1 MTLNTRPAEGADG
14 TDHTDHADHFA
25 PEGLLTRGT
34 VVVVPGR
41 GETPATYARF
51 GRRLASD
58 AYRVRVLDLPRS
70 GDEAGAGSSAAASD
84 AFADRL
90 AEAVRGAAG
99 PDGLA
104 RPLVL
109 VGADAGAAAVAAL
122 LAREPGEEAVRPDGV
137 VLAGLPGSTAATVEA
152 WEEELDVRTSC
163 PTHRGVLTDD
173 ALVRRGSLSDPVP
186 DALLEA
192 AYEST
197 SEVPALLLVGDADP
211 LADREGLARTAKS
224 LPRARL
230 SVVRG
235 AHHDV
240 LNDVQHRSVAAEVV
254 TFLEAL
260 RDGLVPLI
268 AVESS
273 AW

>member
-1 MTLNTRPAEGADG
+1 MTTTIRHP
-14 TDHTDHADHFA
+14 DHADHFT

-34 VVVVPGR
+34 VIVVPGR

-51 GRRLASD
+51 GRRLAAD
-58 AYRVRVLDLPRS
+58 AYRVRVVDLPRS
-70 GDEAGAGSSAAASD
+70 GDEAETGSAADSLD
-84 AFADRL
+84 AFAARL
-90 AEAVRGAAG
+90 EEAVEGASG
-99 PDGLA
+99 PDGVA
-104 RPLVL
+104 RPLVV
-109 VGADAGAAAVAAL
+109 VGSDAGAAAVAAL
-122 LAREPGEEAVRPDGV
+122 LARDRGNAVRPDGV
-137 VLAGLPGSTAATVEA
+137 ILAGLPGTAAGAVET
-152 WEEELDVRTSC
+152 WDEELDSRTSC
-163 PTHRGVLTDD
+163 PTHRGVLTND
-173 ALVRRGSLSDPVP
+173 AQVRRGSLSEPVP
-186 DALLEA
+186 DAVLNA
-192 AYEST
+192 AYESA
-197 SEVPALLLVGDADP
+197 SSVPALLLVGDADP
-211 LADREGLARTAKS
+211 LADREGLARTATS

-254 TFLEAL
+254 TFLETL